1 MSHDEDETAQAL
13 ARLHGLIEAEF
24 SPEEARSLKDLVL
37 WWGRFRGAI
46 ALGGAL
52 GGIAKWALLMAAFF
66 AAMKAGLLE
75 WLVQGGSK

>member
-1 MSHDEDETAQAL
+1 MSHDKDDTAHAME
-13 ARLHGLIEAEF
+13 RLQGLIEAEF

-37 WWGRFRGAI
+37 WWSRFRGAI

-52 GGIAKWALLMAAFF
+52 GSVAKWALLMAAFL

-75 WLVQGGSK
+75 WLVQGG